1 MNGRVGKG
9 ELKWGELRD
18 GLRTLQFNGI
28 VRLRDAMGTGE
39 IFVSQRYVAVG
50 SILLPGTVDWQLETN
65 ADPTGDMLTEMQMSF
80 HGHGFR
86 LDGRVFLMRANVGG
100 RSKYTGAGPLNGLKK
115 LGYCRSIKAPKNPGA
130 SQQ

>member
-18 GLRTLQFNGI
+18 GLRTLQLNGI

-100 RSKYTGAGPLNGLKK
+100 RSKYTGAGPLNGLKEAG
-115 LGYCRSIKAPKNPGA
+115 LLPLD
-130 SQQ
+130 

>member
-50 SILLPGTVDWQLETN
+50 SIGTVDWQLETN
-65 ADPTGDMLTEMQMSF
+65 ADPTGDMLAEMQMDF
-80 HGHGFR
+80 DGHGLR
-86 LDGRVFLMRANVGG
+86 LNGQVFLIRANTGG
-100 RSKYTGAGPLNGLKK
+100 RSIYMGAGPLSGLKEAG
-115 LGYCRSIKAPKNPGA
+115 LLPTD
-130 SQQ
+130 